1 MSISPY
7 MKNLREKVG
16 HGRLQ
21 MPCVGAVIRKDGL
34 ILLQQRADDGRWGL
48 PGGAI
53 DPGEAPAR
61 AVVREVYEEVGLR
74 VRPVRLLGVFGG
86 FPRCRHVYPNGDEV
100 QLLVHL
106 FLCESRG
113 GELRCQPSEVTDI
126 RYFQPAEVAKRVTRY
141 PAELF
146 LEERDEP
153 YFEWNEEWLEPIEAA
168 ARD

>member
-1 MSISPY
+1 MTISPY
-7 MKNLREKVG
+7 MKNLRAKVG
-16 HGRLQ
+16 HDLLQ
-21 MPCVGAVIRKDGL
+21 MPCVGAVIRKDGR

-100 QLLVHL
+100 QLLVNL
-106 FLCESRG
+106 FLCETLG
-113 GELRCQPSEVTDI
+113 GELRCQPDEVTDI
-126 RYFQPAEVAKRVTRY
+126 QYFEPAEVAKRVTRY
-141 PAELF
+141 PPELF
-146 LEERDEP
+146 LQAPNETW
-153 YFEWNEEWLEPIEAA
+153 FEWDEQWLV
-168 ARD
+168 